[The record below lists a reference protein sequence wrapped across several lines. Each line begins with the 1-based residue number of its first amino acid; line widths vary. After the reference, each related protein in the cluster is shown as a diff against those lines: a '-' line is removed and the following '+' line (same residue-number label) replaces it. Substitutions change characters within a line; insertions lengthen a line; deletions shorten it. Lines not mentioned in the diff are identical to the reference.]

1 MRPITPATKKKL
13 IEKIG
18 NKMTKYAKKPDNAFD
33 RELAASGKMRTYR
46 VEVVQNP
53 DGSFATIYRQ
63 VIVPIENKMP
73 RREAVRVNKPIRQ
86 GTKLAEVVSY
96 VNGRKNESNELL
108 ILGIMNLLEVKRSN
122 AGVYL
127 SKALKLV

>member
-1 MRPITPATKKKL
+1 
-13 IEKIG
+13 
-18 NKMTKYAKKPDNAFD
+18 
-33 RELAASGKMRTYR
+33 
-46 VEVVQNP
+46 V
-53 DGSFATIYRQ
+53 
-63 VIVPIENKMP
+63 ENKMP

-96 VNGRKNESNELL
+96 VSGRKNESNELL

-127 SKALKLV
+127 SKALKLI